1 MAHSRGPSHAIL
13 VLTVGMID
21 FFFSRIRTR
30 LKPNGV
36 RYVPHMCGGLLSIM
50 ILESHTDHPLG
61 HPPDHQQDP
70 PHTRALGQPGGLAL
84 VGLPRAE
91 PRRAI
96 AAVGAWLCEGWCH
109 LSAAVPGHRG
119 GCVRHPG
126 ATLEGGG
133 RNSRPAGAVSWLL
146 SSCKGFPVSSGP
158 SCMDRTMRLF
168 CMHRDRTVNRGDGLR
183 PASGCSARRPGPIS
197 VEPYDCTTVCT

>member
-1 MAHSRGPSHAIL
+1 MLWSPDTRCRHPMDLGNKVATLDTCNSSPSTPPSKVA
-13 VLTVGMID
+13 
-21 FFFSRIRTR
+21 
-30 LKPNGV
+30 
-36 RYVPHMCGGLLSIM
+36 VPWGRPS
-50 ILESHTDHPLG
+50 
-61 HPPDHQQDP
+61 
-70 PHTRALGQPGGLAL
+70 AL

-158 SCMDRTMRLF
+158 SCMDRTDRLF
-168 CMHRDRTVNRGDGLR
+168 CMHRDRTVNRGMG
-183 PASGCSARRPGPIS
+183 SGCRLCCAVLCCGCILYYSNYYLHAGAGLMCPLYVYGRGHR
-197 VEPYDCTTVCT
+197 